1 VAIQGLVGKL
11 GTLVVAVLFIMVGG
25 AGAGGAGVPELSVP
39 GVDQRA
45 AASTAAVAAPVG
57 PLP

>member
-1 VAIQGLVGKL
+1 MLLVY
-11 GTLVVAVLFIMVGG
+11 AVIAAVILAFLDWFRS
-25 AGAGGAGVPELSVP
+25 PELSVP

-45 AASTAAVAAPVG
+45 AAETAAVAAPVG

>member
-1 VAIQGLVGKL
+1 VITAAILIFL
-11 GTLVVAVLFIMVGG
+11 DWRSS
-25 AGAGGAGVPELSVP
+25 PELSVP

-45 AASTAAVAAPVG
+45 ATETAAVAAPVG